1 MDKRYVERKL
11 DVLKNVYEK
20 NKEQAAQFAGPAVM
34 EIFGE
39 QPFSPEV
46 KEEAFSYSGAQQELV
61 RLYDS
66 KSGQLVNR
74 YIKGEERSFT
84 IVAYPVP
91 EIGENFP
98 EIFDEIVKIN
108 TLDYKLYEKIQQTI
122 IETLDTCEWVEI
134 KGQNGNETDLI
145 IHLHTLEDIK
155 NRQTLKTVWQM

>member
-1 MDKRYVERKL
+1 MERKL

-91 EIGENFP
+91 EIGERYR
-98 EIFDEIVKIN
+98 EIFRRCDPDQYAGRRFVR
-108 TLDYKLYEKIQQTI
+108 TGAAD
-122 IETLDTCEWVEI
+122 D
-134 KGQNGNETDLI
+134 
-145 IHLHTLEDIK
+145 H
-155 NRQTLKTVWQM
+155 